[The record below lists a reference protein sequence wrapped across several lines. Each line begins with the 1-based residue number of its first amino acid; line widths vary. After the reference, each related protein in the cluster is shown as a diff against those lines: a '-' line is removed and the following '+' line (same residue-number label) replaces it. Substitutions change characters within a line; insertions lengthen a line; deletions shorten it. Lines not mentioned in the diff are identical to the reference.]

1 MARGFLPFQIMDQRR
16 DRKAAQRQAFQAS
29 LQKDREA
36 AITTATEFMKL
47 AEQAAETGNATPEQL
62 EQFGLGAVQALQ
74 RHAATL
80 DQNRQIAM
88 QLLQEGGRRNR
99 RRAQELALR
108 MSQLETGEQFLQKEL
123 AMLDARFQTALSKIP
138 NPQAEGQRAG
148 QQQLAQA
155 EAVAGRPLSEQER
168 TSLAGV
174 EAGATGGPFAG
185 EGMRAQAANT
195 VISLANKFRRGE
207 KLTPEEQDTYA
218 IAWRELNAPRMVG
231 SASTGFEFVET
242 QPDPRFPRPEEIG
255 AAPAPGATP
264 PPPREDAQVIP
275 ARRSPE
281 QAGRV
286 AMMQSG
292 IENARR
298 VRDAIVR
305 PDGSVDRAT
314 AMSMKFNL
322 PFGEGRTLRA
332 QFEDA
337 ISSKL
342 RLETGATATPAE
354 IQNIIDRFEPKI
366 FDSDETI
373 ADKSNRLVA
382 FFEDS
387 LRNTDPDLFERLT
400 KRGTGGEMPAPPE
413 GEAEA
418 VFQRFDESGNPVFKR
433 PDGSMFMVVP

>member
-16 DRKAAQRQAFQAS
+16 DRKAAQRQAFQAA

-36 AITTATEFMKL
+36 AIATATEFATL
-47 AEQAAETGNATPEQL
+47 AEKAAQTGALAPEQL
-62 EQFGLGAVQALQ
+62 EQFQVGAAQALE

-80 DQNRQIAM
+80 EQNRQLAI
-88 QLLQEGGRRNR
+88 QLLQQGGRRNR

-108 MSQLETGEQFLQKEL
+108 IAQLPTGEQFLQEQIP
-123 AMLDARFQTALSKIP
+123 MLDARFEAARAAIP
-138 NPQAEGQRAG
+138 DPVKAGQRAG
-148 QQQLAQA
+148 QQALA
-155 EAVAGRPLSEQER
+155 EAETIAGRPLTPEER
-168 TSLAGV
+168 AGQAGI
-174 EAGATGGPFAG
+174 EAGGAEGPFSG
-185 EGMRAQAANT
+185 GMRADAANI
-195 VISLANKFRRGE
+195 VLNISNKFRTGG
-207 KLTPEEQDTYA
+207 KLTDEEKDQYA
-218 IAWRELNAPRMVG
+218 IAYAELSAPRMVG
-231 SASTGFEFVET
+231 SATTGFEFVESR
-242 QPDPRFPRPEEIG
+242 PDPRFPRPEDL
-255 AAPAPGATP
+255 GATP
-264 PPPREDAQVIP
+264 VPGSEPAPRDGAQVIP
-275 ARRSPE
+275 PKRPPE